1 MLGGGTIA
9 RLVLEQFRAGQLPR
23 VELVALSGRS
33 ASSRGAALARE
44 FKLGYVVGGA
54 QLVEQKPDVVLEA
67 ASHDAVREHLVPFLE
82 HGISV
87 IVLSAGALT
96 DDRLRHDAERAADK
110 SGALLYVPS
119 GGIGG
124 LDALKSAC
132 RAGVDE
138 VSIQVAKPPAAWKG
152 ISYVEALGV
161 DLGHLKGPQTLFEG
175 TARDGVPHFPQ
186 NVNIAAVLSLAGV
199 GLDKTRLKVV
209 ADPGLTF
216 NTHTIRVSGRTGR
229 FTVVLEN
236 VPTPDNPKTS
246 WLACC
251 SALSALRSIAANVR
265 YGG

>member
-23 VELVALSGRS
+23 IDFIALCGRNGT
-33 ASSRGAALARE
+33 SRGAALARE
-44 FKLGYVVGGA
+44 FKLRYVVGGA
-54 QLVEQKPDVVLEA
+54 QLIEQKPDVVLEA
-67 ASHDAVREHLVPFLE
+67 ASHDAVREHLVQFLE

-96 DDRLRHDAERAADK
+96 DDRLRHAAEEAAGK

-132 RAGVDE
+132 RAGVEE
-138 VSIQVAKPPAAWKG
+138 VSIQVAKPPAAWNG
-152 ISYVEALGV
+152 IPYVEALRV
-161 DLGHLKGPQTLFEG
+161 DLSQLKAPHTLFEG

-186 NVNIAAVLSLAGV
+186 NVNIAAVLSLAGI

-209 ADPGLTF
+209 ADPGLTA
-216 NTHTIRVSGRTGR
+216 NTHTIQVSGRTGR
-229 FTVVLEN
+229 ITVVLEN